1 MSTALVTNTNTNYT
15 NYYNLINFF
24 AEYMA
29 QHPSITEVGNEDLA
43 DFDEREFPNYPVAN
57 INVLGTTFKDT
68 TTDFNMQI
76 IIADKYK
83 NKNNESDERTNEMSV
98 PFFGTDDKIDIWA
111 NTLAIMNDVTS
122 FIQRGVTNFDI
133 NGDINCKQYHERF
146 DSGLAGWTINF
157 TLTTHNDRNRCL
169 FELYPN

>member
-1 MSTALVTNTNTNYT
+1 MGNALVTNTNVNYT

-24 AEYMA
+24 REYMS
-29 QHPSITEVGNEDLA
+29 QHPSIAQVSNEDIE

-57 INVLGTTFKDT
+57 ITIPGTRFTET
-68 TTDFNMQI
+68 TTEWDIQI

-83 NKNNESDERTNEMSV
+83 NNNNESNPRTNEITV
-98 PFFGTDDKIDIWA
+98 PFYDVEDKMDIWA
-111 NTLAIMNDVTS
+111 NLLATVNDITA
-122 FIQRGVTNFDI
+122 FIQRGVTGFDI
-133 NGDINCKQYHERF
+133 LTDINCVQFHERF
-146 DSGLAGWTINF
+146 DSGLAGWVLTF

>member
-1 MSTALVTNTNTNYT
+1 MASALVTNTNVNYT
-15 NYYNLINFF
+15 NYYNLINVL
-24 AEYMA
+24 AEYCS
-29 QHPSITEVGNEDLA
+29 QHPSITGVGNEDLA
-43 DFDEREFPNYPVAN
+43 DFDEREFPSYPVAN
-57 INVLGTTFKDT
+57 INVLGTRFKTT
-68 TTDFNMQI
+68 TTDFDIQI

-83 NKNNESDERTNEMSV
+83 EKNNESEDRTNEMEV
-98 PFFGTDDKIDIWA
+98 PFFGTDDKYDVWA

-133 NGDINCKQYHERF
+133 DGEITCKQYHERF
-146 DSGLAGWTINF
+146 DSGLAGWTITF

>member
-1 MSTALVTNTNTNYT
+1 MASALVTNTNTNYT